1 MKSDFAI
8 KGQRDYLSGSIVF
21 DFIVDK
27 LRRDPR
33 QLEIVFYEKTLN
45 NCLFVTDAPPADATL
60 VGKYRDPEGTVY
72 ILETPETII
81 RRVDYPEDK
90 IVAACR
96 FDGVT
101 AEVSA
106 DIPDFSFIEKLV
118 AAASACC
125 DGESFRLLRTYWY
138 DGAADDHGVPSATQ
152 VAVGELA
159 KVKLRL
165 GRMTASGQK
174 GVDGLIILDL
184 ITLARNRA
192 VDVAILFTGDE
203 DLREAALH
211 AQGFGLTLVVA
222 GFPPTAGQG
231 QSKLLLREADHVQ
244 IAACCT
250 SRRSTSVCV
259 RRDYVMIAR
268 SVARSHGGSY
278 AAGKTAD
285 HS

>member
-118 AAASACC
+118 AAYKHMLQVMHA
-125 DGESFRLLRTYWY
+125 GENHKFIFVQLKLQRIPA
-138 DGAADDHGVPSATQ
+138 GAFSIRHERKLGNGFFQAAILE
-152 VAVGELA
+152 GET
-159 KVKLRL
+159 RL
-165 GRMTASGQK
+165 G
-174 GVDGLIILDL
+174 
-184 ITLARNRA
+184 A
-192 VDVAILFTGDE
+192 VFFNEWL
-203 DLREAALH
+203 
-211 AQGFGLTLVVA
+211 
-222 GFPPTAGQG
+222 
-231 QSKLLLREADHVQ
+231 
-244 IAACCT
+244 
-250 SRRSTSVCV
+250 
-259 RRDYVMIAR
+259 
-268 SVARSHGGSY
+268 
-278 AAGKTAD
+278 
-285 HS
+285 